1 MSQNP
6 TNEIHPDRRMSTT
19 GLQPYAPPS
28 SSKLETFDQKLW
40 RKFSEEPLVPIGCGV
55 TLYFL
60 VSGIRSF
67 YNVRDGCLV

>member
-1 MSQNP
+1 MSQNQE
-6 TNEIHPDRRMSTT
+6 NERKSNSNRMST
-19 GLQPYAPPS
+19 GLQQYQPPKS
-28 SSKLETFDQKLW
+28 SSCSKLETFDQKLW

-67 YNVRDGCLV
+67 YNVRVV